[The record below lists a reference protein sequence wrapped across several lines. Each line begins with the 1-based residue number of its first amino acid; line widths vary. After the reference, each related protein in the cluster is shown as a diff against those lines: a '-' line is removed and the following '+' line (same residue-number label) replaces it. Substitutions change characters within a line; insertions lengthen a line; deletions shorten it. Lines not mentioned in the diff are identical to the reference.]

1 MNGIYLLFIFFFIR
15 IGQESLME
23 DNWPDEDIENELS
36 PIAVQLGYVQQVG
49 VLISLLFILCKFHLF
64 QESVILINH

>member
-1 MNGIYLLFIFFFIR
+1 MAYTYYLFIFIR

-49 VLISLLFILCKFHLF
+49 VLISQNYL
-64 QESVILINH
+64 S